1 MQRARAR
8 YITALKIGI
17 AYMMFMGIIFIVFRR
32 QLIGLFLEEAEV
44 IRFGGRFLIFAAL
57 FQLFDATAIVT
68 GSALKGA
75 GDTKWP
81 MVMMT
86 VSHWLVV
93 VGGGSVVVWLK
104 PEWGSLGPWV
114 VASLLI
120 SLTGILLWARWRSR
134 AWTRIDLLAA
144 DDGAPIE
151 LPSADAGHPAPGEV
165 VA

>member
-1 MQRARAR
+1 MAAFQIFDVLGQV
-8 YITALKIGI
+8 YYHAL
-17 AYMMFMGIIFIVFRR
+17 R
-32 QLIGLFLEEAEV
+32 
-44 IRFGGRFLIFAAL
+44 
-57 FQLFDATAIVT
+57 
-68 GSALKGA
+68 GA

-120 SLTGILLWARWRSR
+120 SLTGILLWGRWRSQ
-134 AWTRIDLLAA
+134 AWTRIALFAA
-144 DDGAPIE
+144 DDDATTESPRAE
-151 LPSADAGHPAPGEV
+151 AGHS
-165 VA
+165 VAEEATA